1 VSRQDAEINCNLA
14 DLSIERFRWG
24 TNPDRTSAEEDRD
37 FVRPMANLTAVA
49 FARIPGVTRNRNKSF
64 CGERRMPEHVYK
76 VVELVGSSE
85 ESVTKAIDRAISK
98 AALTI
103 RHLGWFEVAQVRGHI
118 ENGKV
123 AQYQVTIKAGF
134 RLEDE

>member
-1 VSRQDAEINCNLA
+1 
-14 DLSIERFRWG
+14 
-24 TNPDRTSAEEDRD
+24 
-37 FVRPMANLTAVA
+37 MA
-49 FARIPGVTRNRNKSF
+49 
-64 CGERRMPEHVYK
+64 EHVYK

-103 RHLGWFEVAQVRGHI
+103 RHLGWFEVVQVRGHI
-118 ENGKV
+118 EDGRV

-134 RLEDE
+134 RLEDS